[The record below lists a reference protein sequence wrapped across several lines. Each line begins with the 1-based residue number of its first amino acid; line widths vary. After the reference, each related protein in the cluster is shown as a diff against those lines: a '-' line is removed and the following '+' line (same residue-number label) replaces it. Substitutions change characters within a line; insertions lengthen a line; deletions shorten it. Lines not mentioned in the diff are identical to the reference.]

1 MAVKNMDKADSVI
14 ITILV
19 ENYIDMLLADQEC
32 VNRCGLIHH
41 FDVKKTPVQA
51 ESGVSFLVEVLRGQ
65 TTYRVLFDVGM
76 TPAVIQNN
84 LRALSIDASQIDH
97 IVISHGH
104 PDHYGGLEGAL
115 AAIGHRVPVAT
126 HPEAFEP
133 RYAVMPDGR
142 VAPFY
147 NFSFD
152 RARLE
157 SLGAHFVLSRTP
169 IDVGPGIITTGEI
182 PRETDFEGPR
192 PPKGFAGLYQIIDG
206 KYQYDQVMDEVALVI
221 NVRNRGLIV
230 LTGCAHAGVINS
242 IHQAQRLTGVDHIVA
257 IMGGFHLG
265 FPGTPPEF
273 LPKTVAALKEIGA
286 EFVCPM
292 HCSGLHPLATVMTE
306 IPKTFLQ
313 YAVGTRL
320 TIGPSTIMALGRE
333 ERATVAARK

>member
-1 MAVKNMDKADSVI
+1 MAIKNMDKADAVS

-19 ENYIDMLLADQEC
+19 ENYIDMLLADQDC
-32 VNRCGLIHH
+32 VSRCGLIHH
-41 FDVKKTPVQA
+41 FDAKKTPVQA
-51 ESGVSFLVEVLRGQ
+51 EFGISFLVEVLKGQ
-65 TTYRVLFDVGM
+65 STYRVVFDVGM
-76 TPAVIQNN
+76 TPAVIQHN
-84 LRALSIDASQIDH
+84 LRALGIDASQIDH

-115 AAIGHRVPVAT
+115 KAVGHRVPVAT

-147 NFSFD
+147 NYSFD

-157 SLGAHFVLSRTP
+157 PLGAHFVLSRTP
-169 IDVGPGIITTGEI
+169 VDVGPGIITSGEI

-206 KYQYDQVMDEVALVI
+206 EYQYDRVMDEIALII
-221 NVRNRGLIV
+221 NLRDRGLIV
-230 LTGCAHAGVINS
+230 LTGCGHAGVINS
-242 IHQAQRLTGVDHIVA
+242 IHQAQRLTGEERIVA
-257 IMGGFHLG
+257 VMGGFHLG

-273 LPKTVAALKEIGA
+273 LPKTVAALKEIRPQ
-286 EFVCPM
+286 FICPM
-292 HCSGLHPLATVMTE
+292 HCSGLRTLATVMAE
-306 IPKTFLQ
+306 IPEAFLQ

-320 TIGPSTIMALGRE
+320 TIAPGGMVAAGD
-333 ERATVAARK
+333 ERAAVAARA